1 MPSSVTSSK
10 GSGGR
15 NNDNYGVV
23 SAQYYESGPP
33 ASKMQLSTL
42 EDGEVYETVKEE
54 EWLTRK
60 KVTTT
65 TTKNIE
71 KRTQRQVVLEDGEI
85 VEDSGPV
92 VTTDCKEDTVT
103 NEVVADEH
111 LTPEGQEGGHDDPP
125 GEGWLAV
132 GGAVVISEKTEHIT
146 NSHQVAEN
154 RRETEEVTHCGDVT
168 NKIEGRV
175 CI

>member
-1 MPSSVTSSK
+1 MPASVS
-10 GSGGR
+10 SGGGS
-15 NNDNYGVV
+15 NGASPNYENYGIV

-33 ASKMQLSTL
+33 ASKLQLSTG
-42 EDGEVYETVKEE
+42 EDGEIYETVKEE

-65 TTKNIE
+65 KVKNIE
-71 KRTQRQVVLEDGEI
+71 TRTQRKVVLEDGEV
-85 VEDSGPV
+85 VEDSGPI

-111 LTPEGQEGGHDDPP
+111 VTPEGQEGGADDPP
-125 GEGWLAV
+125 GEGWV
-132 GGAVVISEKTEHIT
+132 QVPGAVVVSEKTEHIV

-154 RRETEEVTHCGDVT
+154 RREEEEVTHCGDVT
-168 NKIEGRV
+168 NQTHMKS
-175 CI
+175 